1 MASGV
6 IKKPNNRTIKYFD
19 VTVPAGSSYYNFS
32 SDVPSD
38 YSSDNRLGACSI
50 GGTGVLITQLSQT
63 ILFFN
68 AATSATTN
76 IRILYYTN

>member
-6 IKKPNNRTIKYFD
+6 IKKPNNRAIKFFD
-19 VTVPAGSSYYNFS
+19 VTVPAGSNSYNFS
-32 SDVPSD
+32 SDAPSD

-50 GGTGVLITQLSQT
+50 VGTGVLITQISAT
-63 ILFFN
+63 ALFFN
-68 AATSATTN
+68 AAPSAVTH

>member
-19 VTVPAGSSYYNFS
+19 VQVPAGSSYYNFS

-50 GGTGVLITQLSQT
+50 GGTGVLITQLGAT
-63 ILFFN
+63 ILFFS
-68 AATSATTN
+68 AATSAVTQ
-76 IRILYYTN
+76 IRIHYYTN